1 MLKTKVINTC
11 TNDVY
16 AAELAPRSPQQS
28 ECLIGRHPDCDL
40 VLDGPAVSRV
50 HGRVVFEAGQFY
62 FIDLGSSDGSRL
74 NNETTH
80 VNQAYEIGP
89 DDVLRIGEFAVIIES
104 LNAVLSPRITSPVA
118 HHKSHWTGGEITVRC
133 LQIIQETHD
142 VKTFR
147 FVAEPE
153 LLFDFKP
160 GQFVTLKLPITDA
173 KGRPILRSYSISSSP
188 SRPHTLDITVKRVG
202 SAGEGL
208 PPGVVSNWL
217 HDALEV
223 GATLTLQGP
232 YGDFNVIDHPADKL
246 LLISA
251 GSGITPMMSISQ
263 WLSDRAATT
272 DITFIHAARTP
283 ADIIFHQRLALLA
296 AQHPHFKLALTL
308 TRNAPAQ
315 PWSGFR
321 GRLNPSL
328 LQAICPDF
336 TSRTAFVCGPDG
348 FMAST
353 KALLQAEGFPI
364 ENYFEE
370 SFGGPAASPVASPTD
385 SPAASKAETP
395 AASRKIDA
403 LEPQLDTPSPD
414 PTATETTLTTPTVT
428 FSQSGQTIPCDEE
441 DTLLDAAEQ
450 AGVDLPSG
458 CRMGSCGAC
467 KHAIAAGDV
476 CYDVEPKGL
485 SESDRAEQKVLTCI
499 AKPVGKVVIAL

>member
-1 MLKTKVINTC
+1 MLKTKVINYN

-16 AAELAPRSPQQS
+16 AAELAPRSEQQA

-50 HGRVVFEAGQFY
+50 HGRVLFEAGQCF
-62 FIDLGSSDGSRL
+62 FTDLGSTDGSRL
-74 NNETTH
+74 NNEEAH
-80 VNQAYEIGP
+80 VNHPYEIAP
-89 DDVLRIGEFAVIIES
+89 DDVIRIGDFALIVED
-104 LNAVLSPRITSPVA
+104 L
-118 HHKSHWTGGEITVRC
+118 KSTALAPAASRGNHWTGGEITGRC
-133 LQIIQETHD
+133 VQIVQETHD

-173 KGRPILRSYSISSSP
+173 KGKPILRSYSISSSP

-202 SAGEGL
+202 PASEDL

-217 HDALEV
+217 HDHLEV

-232 YGDFNVIDHPADKL
+232 YGAFNCIDHPADKL

-251 GSGITPMMSISQ
+251 GSGITPMMSMSQ

-283 ADIIFHQRLALLA
+283 GDIIFRQRLELLA
-296 AQHPHFKLALTL
+296 AQHPHFKLAFTL
-308 TRNAPAQ
+308 TKNTPTQ
-315 PWSGFR
+315 PWAGFR
-321 GRLNPSL
+321 GRLNPAL
-328 LQAICPDF
+328 LNAICPDF
-336 TSRTAFVCGPDG
+336 GDRTAFVCGPAG
-348 FMAST
+348 FMDST
-353 KALLQAEGFPI
+353 KTLLETEGFPM

-370 SFGGPAASPVASPTD
+370 SFGGPPSPSKSQQKAKPKGHPADSANQPVSPIA
-385 SPAASKAETP
+385 PKP
-395 AASRKIDA
+395 I
-403 LEPQLDTPSPD
+403 TPSP
-414 PTATETTLTTPTVT
+414 TASEPSVT
-428 FSQSGQTIPCDEE
+428 FSASGHTVACDEE

-450 AGVDLPSG
+450 AGVALPSG

-467 KHAIAAGDV
+467 KHQIADGEV

-485 SESDRAEQKVLTCI
+485 SESDKASGHVLTCV
-499 AKPVGKVVIAL
+499 AKPVGKVVLSV